1 MKLRKLL
8 LVAVWTIPVVAVL
21 CVGAGFLLL
30 RGDAA
35 DRRTCQTAVDAAQ
48 STVRTD
54 RWDPPDELP
63 GLGAYPEIHWQG
75 RPLGNP
81 CSLVPG
87 PTDWAYQGVVKL
99 RPEDAQALAEQYD
112 FVPNAT
118 LDPDELPH
126 SATPADVWPALAPY
140 LPTRSVWQYSAS
152 HVAQNQA
159 RIVFLDV
166 EHQTVFFVLRN
177 S

>member
-1 MKLRKLL
+1 MNLRKLL
-8 LVAVWTIPVVAVL
+8 LVAVWTIPALAVL
-21 CVGAGFLLL
+21 SVGAGFLLL

-35 DRRTCQTAVDAAQ
+35 DRRTCQVAVDAAQ

-81 CSLVPG
+81 CSLLPG
-87 PTDWAYQGVVKL
+87 PTDWAYQGVVRL

-112 FVPNAT
+112 FVPYAT
-118 LDPDELPH
+118 LDPDELPD
-126 SATPADVWPALAPY
+126 SAAPTDVWPALAPY
-140 LPTRSVWQYSAS
+140 LPTQPVWRYSAS
-152 HVAQNQA
+152 YTAGNQTRVA
-159 RIVFLDV
+159 FLDV
-166 EHQTVFFVLRN
+166 EHQTVFFVRWN